1 MAKVFY
7 REVEEF
13 EPTVINKLIQY
24 KWDSKVLKNPTEED
38 LIENWRQILS
48 FNNSSIDK
56 LNGYPLTSSE
66 MQQILAQVNEKHS
79 AYSLNSFINGG
90 SIQIKRDCEE
100 DTLHYGKTVS
110 LKIYDRNEIAG
121 GKSIYQIAEQP
132 HFKKQNALGRDRRG
146 DLMLLINGMPVI
158 HIELKKSGIPL
169 SQATNQIQKY
179 SQEGIFTG
187 IFSLIQIFIAM
198 TPDEVIYFANNPDSI
213 GRFNDKYFFHWGDFY
228 NRRVDDWEEFT
239 RLFLHIPMAHELIG
253 FYTIADKSDKN
264 LKILRSYQ
272 YYAVNE
278 IQNQVIKHDWE
289 DKNQRGG
296 LIWHTTG
303 SGKTL
308 TSFKCA
314 DLISK
319 TDRAD
324 KVIFLVDRKNLDE
337 QTYSNYVCFADTSSD
352 VQNANSTYDL
362 LYKLKSN
369 DSFTRLIVCSIQKL
383 SRLHDEGTI
392 ATLKDIEKIN
402 QKRLIFIV
410 DECHRDTFGEMMNK
424 IKRTFT
430 HSLFFGFSG
439 TPIFDTNSR
448 DGSKTSDVFGSELH
462 RYTIGDGIRDNNV
475 LGFDTYRVDI
485 YKEDEIRRVVAEQE
499 CKGKIEDL
507 KARGDQQLIKK
518 YYKII
523 NEMNMLK
530 VEEYLKS
537 SQYKTEKY
545 KNGVID
551 HILSKF
557 DNISRNNKFH
567 AIFATS
573 SIPEAFEYYD
583 ILKSRKANLKFT
595 VIVDKNEDNTAE
607 DVLMGIDQTK
617 GEKIAEIIRDYNNM
631 YKMSFSWAT
640 YGDMKSDVSLRL
652 AHKAPY
658 TGISK
663 NPDERLDL
671 VIVVNQML
679 TGYDSKWVNV
689 LYLDKIL
696 EQENLIQAI
705 SRTNR
710 IFDEEKPFGLVYY
723 YRKPYTMEQNMQDAL
738 DTYSGE
744 KAYEV
749 FVPKLIENIRRLNV
763 IYTDIKGLFDSEGIE
778 HFRYVPREDNNK
790 KQFISLFNTL
800 TRTVIKLR
808 IQDFKWEQKEYYD
821 EKADKN
827 VTVLMSEEE
836 YKILCIRYA
845 ELMKEIIRNKSD
857 DTPFEIDTAITTI
870 QVAKIDNDYM
880 NARFDRFK
888 KINFSKEKQE
898 VIDKALTEVFACFKY
913 LTEEEQRFAQMV
925 ISDVRNGE
933 LDVNN
938 QNTLRD
944 YITEYASREQNKTIK
959 DFADTFGLNYEL
971 LKKLVSMNSE
981 NIADLNILKQ
991 GVDINKTIEYI
1002 KNKDGEILT
1011 PLKAKSKLD
1020 SLIREFIKTGGDS
1033 FKNKE

>member
-1 MAKVFY
+1 MCENYYKNELVFENDVAELLT
-7 REVEEF
+7 RVGW
-13 EPTVINKLIQY
+13 NKEIIMY
-24 KWDSKVLKNPTEED
+24 PTEED
-38 LIENWRQILS
+38 LIENWRKILS
-48 FNNSSIDK
+48 RNNKSIDK
-56 LNGYPLTSSE
+56 LNNQELTKTE
-66 MQQILAQVNEKHS
+66 MDKVLNEVRNKRTPFN
-79 AYSLNSFINGG
+79 LNGFINGTSV
-90 SIQIKRDCEE
+90 SIIRDNPNDPEH
-100 DTLHYGKTVS
+100 LGKTVS
-110 LKIYDRNEIAG
+110 LKIYDRHEIAG
-121 GKSIYQIAEQP
+121 GTSTYQIVRQP
-132 HFKKQNALGRDRRG
+132 RFKARDDVAPERRG
-146 DLMLLINGMPVI
+146 DLMLLINGMPVF
-158 HIELKKSGIPL
+158 HIELKKSGIPI
-169 SQATNQIQKY
+169 SKATYQIQKY
-179 SQEGIFTG
+179 SNEGVFSG
-187 IFSLIQIFIAM
+187 IFSLIQIFVAM
-198 TPDEVIYFANNPDSI
+198 TPEDVLYFANPGPDTKV
-213 GRFNDKYFFHWGDFY
+213 FNEKFFFHWGNVDNIPITNFKEFIRDF
-228 NRRVDDWEEFT
+228 
-239 RLFLHIPMAHELIG
+239 LSIPMAHELIG
-253 FYTIADKSDKN
+253 FYTIADKDDN
-264 LKILRSYQ
+264 TLKVLRSYQ
-272 YYAVNE
+272 YYAVNR
-278 IQNQVIKHDWE
+278 IRRVAYNHDWSSCY
-289 DKNQRGG
+289 QRGG

-314 DLISK
+314 DLIAKLGFS
-319 TDRAD
+319 D
-324 KVIFLVDRKNLDE
+324 KVVFLVDRTTLDVQSYE
-337 QTYSNYVCFADTSSD
+337 NYRNFADDSDSVQNVETTSSLI
-352 VQNANSTYDL
+352 T
-362 LYKLKSN
+362 KLKS
-369 DSFTRLIVCSIQKL
+369 DESSHTLIVASIQKM
-383 SRLHDEGTI
+383 SRIYDDGLGRIDD
-392 ATLKDIEKIN
+392 DIEKIN
-402 QKRLIFIV
+402 KKKIIFIV
-410 DECHRDTFGEMMNK
+410 DECHRDTFGLMMNK
-424 IKRTFT
+424 IKETFP
-430 HSLFFGFSG
+430 HALFFGFSG
-439 TPIFDTNSR
+439 TPIFEKNSKK
-448 DGSKTSDVFGSELH
+448 GNKSSDVFGNELH

-499 CKGKIEDL
+499 CKGTIEDL
-507 KARGDQQLIKK
+507 KARGDQQAIKK

-583 ILKSRKANLKFT
+583 ILKSRKTNLKFT

-607 DVLMGIDQTK
+607 DALMGIDQTK

-689 LYLDKIL
+689 LYLDKLL

-778 HFRYVPREDNNK
+778 YFRYVPREDK
-790 KQFISLFNTL
+790 DKSQFISLFNAL

-821 EKADKN
+821 EKTDKN

-888 KINFSKEKQE
+888 KINFSKEEQE
-898 VIDKALTEVFACFKY
+898 VIDTALAEVFACFKY

-925 ISDVRNGE
+925 ISDVQNGE

-959 DFADTFGLNYEL
+959 DFADTFGLNYES

>member
-462 RYTIGDGIRDNNV
+462 RYTIGDGMKDGNV
-475 LGFDTYRVDI
+475 LGFDPRMIRTYKDDDLRKKYCIKELGTDDIEKITDESKKNAYYQIMNELSMLEIEQVFKPREYNNDFHHNAVLSNILSTFDKISHHGKFHQMLATYSIEEALEYYKLFKVYAKELKVTVVVDSNDDNSQGT
-485 YKEDEIRRVVAEQE
+485 YDKEQKLIEVIDDYNKTFNTAFTLPTYCDLKKDVAE
-499 CKGKIEDL
+499 
-507 KARGDQQLIKK
+507 
-518 YYKII
+518 
-523 NEMNMLK
+523 
-530 VEEYLKS
+530 
-537 SQYKTEKY
+537 
-545 KNGVID
+545 
-551 HILSKF
+551 
-557 DNISRNNKFH
+557 
-567 AIFATS
+567 
-573 SIPEAFEYYD
+573 
-583 ILKSRKANLKFT
+583 
-595 VIVDKNEDNTAE
+595 
-607 DVLMGIDQTK
+607 
-617 GEKIAEIIRDYNNM
+617 
-631 YKMSFSWAT
+631 
-640 YGDMKSDVSLRL
+640 RL
-652 AHKAPY
+652 AHRFPY
-658 TGISK
+658 TDVSK
-663 NPDERLDL
+663 NPSERLDL

-679 TGYDSKWVNV
+679 TGYDSKYINT
-689 LYLDKIL
+689 LHIDKMIE
-696 EQENLIQAI
+696 EQNLIQAI

-710 IFDEEKPFGLVYY
+710 LCDNDKPFGIIYY
-723 YRKPYTMEQNMQDAL
+723 YRKPYTMEQNLKNAL
-738 DTYSGE
+738 KTYSGE
-744 KAYEV
+744 NNFEI
-749 FVPKLIENIRRLNV
+749 FVPKLVENLINFNTIFTNIKQLFESENIHNFEKLMESGESKQKFARLFKNLVSCYKRLEVQDFSWDKTEYLNEKTCEFIPCLIDELTYKILFVRYNELAKKERNKQNQAFPLDIDTSISEVAGQKIDSDYMNSRFKKFIRLNV
-763 IYTDIKGLFDSEGIE
+763 SKETKAVINRSLDDLYSSFRTLDETRQNYARVIVSDIQTG
-778 HFRYVPREDNNK
+778 
-790 KQFISLFNTL
+790 
-800 TRTVIKLR
+800 KL
-808 IQDFKWEQKEYYD
+808 IPD
-821 EKADKN
+821 EKKSLNDYINYYINRDKN
-827 VTVLMSEEE
+827 S
-836 YKILCIRYA
+836 KIR
-845 ELMKEIIRNKSD
+845 
-857 DTPFEIDTAITTI
+857 
-870 QVAKIDNDYM
+870 
-880 NARFDRFK
+880 
-888 KINFSKEKQE
+888 
-898 VIDKALTEVFACFKY
+898 
-913 LTEEEQRFAQMV
+913 
-925 ISDVRNGE
+925 
-933 LDVNN
+933 
-938 QNTLRD
+938 
-944 YITEYASREQNKTIK
+944 
-959 DFADTFGLNYEL
+959 DFANTFGLNFTDFKALVYE
-971 LKKLVSMNSE
+971 KSIKNSDLE
-981 NIADLNILKQ
+981 NIK
-991 GVDINKTIEYI
+991 KTLDVSKVIEYF
-1002 KNKDGEILT
+1002 KVNYGETLS
-1011 PLKAKSKLD
+1011 PFSAKMKFD
-1020 SLIREFIKTGGDS
+1020 KLIREFIQTDGDS
-1033 FKNKE
+1033 FILDTPKSE